1 MLPSAEVKSVWHSPM
16 VPSSA
21 VGFGGQIIGL
31 EHGYLLAS
39 LSDVMCQC
47 AVPWAITH
55 RICMRG
61 EE

>member
-1 MLPSAEVKSVWHSPM
+1 M

>member
-1 MLPSAEVKSVWHSPM
+1 M

-39 LSDVMCQC
+39 LRCDVMCQC